1 MDNKKSVKRNIIL
14 GILVFA
20 LSIGAMVVSFAN
32 ITNVGLDIND
42 VSEKAKLHIFF
53 VYLFLSLLQIPF
65 YFQRKESKGAYRYLV
80 YSIVYFIS
88 CILIA
93 IFHSSL
99 WVFSLTS
106 LIFFASLM
114 FGRVASIIHRRTVRY
129 IILNSMLL
137 FILSILSLVVFTKAV
152 DKSDNLLST
161 IFVAGVTGIVTL
173 SYILK
178 EAFYRIKFAKLKK
191 ILRRTYVFEILL
203 GLVSLIIS
211 FSFLFTTFE
220 DISYGDALWY
230 CFSVVT
236 TIGFGDIVVESIL
249 SRILAVIL
257 GLYGLIVVAVIT
269 SVIVNFYNES
279 KDTLD
284 NKVIGE
290 DKTNNIES
298 PEQKNTQLENKNE
311 D

>member
-1 MDNKKSVKRNIIL
+1 M
-14 GILVFA
+14 
-20 LSIGAMVVSFAN
+20 
-32 ITNVGLDIND
+32 
-42 VSEKAKLHIFF
+42 
-53 VYLFLSLLQIPF
+53 
-65 YFQRKESKGAYRYLV
+65 
-80 YSIVYFIS
+80 
-88 CILIA
+88 
-93 IFHSSL
+93 
-99 WVFSLTS
+99 
-106 LIFFASLM
+106 
-114 FGRVASIIHRRTVRY
+114 
-129 IILNSMLL
+129 
-137 FILSILSLVVFTKAV
+137 
-152 DKSDNLLST
+152 
-161 IFVAGVTGIVTL
+161 AGVTGIVTL

-211 FSFLFTTFE
+211 FSFLFTIFE

-284 NKVIGE
+284 KKVIGE
-290 DKTNNIES
+290 DNANNIES

>member
-1 MDNKKSVKRNIIL
+1 MYEGPERVWDLLKIFSSNIRAQARIR
-14 GILVFA
+14 G
-20 LSIGAMVVSFAN
+20 
-32 ITNVGLDIND
+32 
-42 VSEKAKLHIFF
+42 
-53 VYLFLSLLQIPF
+53 
-65 YFQRKESKGAYRYLV
+65 
-80 YSIVYFIS
+80 
-88 CILIA
+88 
-93 IFHSSL
+93 
-99 WVFSLTS
+99 
-106 LIFFASLM
+106 
-114 FGRVASIIHRRTVRY
+114 
-129 IILNSMLL
+129 
-137 FILSILSLVVFTKAV
+137 
-152 DKSDNLLST
+152 